1 MKKLFAILMALMV
14 LGFTQCKPAPEGND
28 GDDTRKV
35 KVRCEIPMNNTRSD
49 FTNLLANGKV
59 NWSHGREC
67 VYLAVHGEKPQI
79 IEMVSHAIGNPA
91 VLTFEGEVATGLI
104 QENVTYDV
112 WYFGHSNQAAYP
124 NYEVKDNVRLEGSIA
139 KQSGRLGTF
148 GYNHIAKTSVIPT
161 LTNNDEGDVILS
173 LVGKFEHQ
181 IAVLL
186 MDLKNVNELY
196 GDAII
201 GTDYVL
207 AYNGDSGKF
216 ELDVTEDEY
225 AKIEVEKAEGISYIA
240 VFPNAEENTEI
251 RYAENQT
258 VYECIVYDK
267 IKASNLY
274 YSTASDG
281 VTKQALPWSVI
292 SSGDVVHGDGKD
304 KHYHHYVDLGLP
316 SGTLWATKNL
326 GADTLY
332 AYGDYFSWGET
343 ETKEAY
349 TKSNYIYHSNDNGG
363 YQYNQFGDIAGTE
376 YDAATAI
383 WGSEWRM
390 PTYAQMEELYK
401 NCTFEPMKTSHG
413 TNGYKVTSKKN
424 ANYIFLPAAG
434 YRDGE
439 YGDHQSGNYIGHYW
453 TSTPPE
459 WIGEAPTLHFEKYY
473 TMCNWYSEFYLG
485 CSIRPVLA
493 KTRYELEQD
502 QNQNEN
508 ENGSDQGGEE

>member
-1 MKKLFAILMALMV
+1 MKKLFTILMALMV
-14 LGFTQCKPAPEGND
+14 LVFTQCKPNPEGNY

-35 KVRCEIPMNNTRSD
+35 KVRCEIPINNSRSD
-49 FTNLLANGKV
+49 FANLLTNGKV

-67 VYLAVHGEKPQI
+67 VYLAVHGDNPQI
-79 IEMVSHAIGNPA
+79 IELVSHAQGNPA
-91 VLTFEGEVATGLI
+91 VLAFEGEVAAGLI
-104 QENVTYDV
+104 KEGETYDV

-124 NYEVKDNVRLEGSIA
+124 NYELKENVRLEGSIA
-139 KQSGRLGTF
+139 KQSGRIETF

-161 LTNNDEGDVILS
+161 LTDNGEGNVILS
-173 LVGKFEHQ
+173 LVGIFEHQ
-181 IAVLL
+181 IAILL

-196 GDAII
+196 GDAIW

-207 AYNGDSGKF
+207 AYNGDSGRF
-216 ELDVTEDEY
+216 ELDVEKNEY

-240 VFPNAEENTEI
+240 VLPNAEENTEI

-258 VYECIVYDK
+258 IYECIIYDK

-281 VTKQALPWSVI
+281 TTKQALPWSVV
-292 SSGDVVHGDGKD
+292 SSGDVEHDD
-304 KHYHHYVDLGLP
+304 HYHHYVDLGLT
-316 SGTLWATKNL
+316 SGTLWATKNI

-332 AYGDYFSWGET
+332 DYGHYFSWGEIK
-343 ETKEAY
+343 TKETY
-349 TKSNYIYHSNDNGG
+349 NKSDYIYHFINDNGE
-363 YQYNQFGDIAGTE
+363 YQYEQLNDIAGTK

-383 WGSEWRM
+383 WGKEWRM
-390 PTYAQMEELYK
+390 PTYSEMEELYTECK
-401 NCTFEPMKTSHG
+401 WEPMKTSHG
-413 TNGYKVTSKKN
+413 TNGYLVTGPN
-424 ANYIFLPAAG
+424 GNYIFLPAAG
-434 YRDGE
+434 YLDGE
-439 YGDHQSGNYIGHYW
+439 YGGQQSGNYIGHYW
-453 TSTPPE
+453 SSTPPE
-459 WIGEAPTLHFEKYY
+459 WTGEAPALHFEKYY
-473 TMCNWYSEFYLG
+473 TLYPWYSEFYLG